1 MHNDYIQKNRDAF
14 TAGFISPE
22 FYYHKIKQ
30 PVAYGFNNPE
40 ITRVGD
46 EIHFNLNLYGETKLQ
61 KMNVAYYEGLDM
73 CPHVTYFK
81 NDIWALGCVLKIIL
95 NKINNLMETKKDSTV
110 DLPKIAAGLSAVIA
124 QLLILNVENRP
135 TAEKA
140 LVIYTNF
147 LRGISA
153 SSGGRGKTRKMKSRN
168 RTKKFNK
175 MNKRKTFKIKH
186 IK

>member
-1 MHNDYIQKNRDAF
+1 MI
-14 TAGFISPE
+14 
-22 FYYHKIKQ
+22 FYKH
-30 PVAYGFNNPE
+30 VA
-40 ITRVGD
+40 
-46 EIHFNLNLYGETKLQ
+46 
-61 KMNVAYYEGLDM
+61 
-73 CPHVTYFK
+73 
-81 NDIWALGCVLKIIL
+81 
-95 NKINNLMETKKDSTV
+95 NLMETKKDSTV

-153 SSGGRGKTRKMKSRN
+153 SSGGRGNTRKMKP
-168 RTKKFNK
+168 RTMKFNK